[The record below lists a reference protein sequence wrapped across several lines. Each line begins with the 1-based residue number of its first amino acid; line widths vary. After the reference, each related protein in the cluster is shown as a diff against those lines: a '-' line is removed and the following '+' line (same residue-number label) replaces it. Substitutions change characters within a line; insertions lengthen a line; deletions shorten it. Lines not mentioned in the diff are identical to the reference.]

1 VGKIESVLGGN
12 EVHGSLYI
20 NSSYHA
26 VLGIRYKAGAGRI
39 MQMLDARKHAG
50 IQWRIYWRSFCFYAK
65 LNTVM

>member
-20 NSSYHA
+20 NSYHA
-26 VLGIRYKAGAGRI
+26 VLRIRYKAGAGRS

-50 IQWRIYWRSFCFYAK
+50 IQ
-65 LNTVM
+65 